1 MHLKEELNKGQLK
14 AVTFTGKHLLVLA
27 GAGTGKTRT
36 IIARASYLIENGAN
50 PSKIQILTFT
60 KKAANE
66 IVERVKASLPQSN
79 RRTLNGATFHSWCN
93 QLIIKY
99 PNLFGAASFTVID
112 PDDQLGVMK
121 MVSGQHSEVYG
132 KLRIKPQQLL
142 DVYSYAR
149 NTKKNL
155 TESLRILIYKG
166 KQDKDTEYEITAMKP
181 NVEVLLR
188 AYQKKKWSSG
198 TSIMMIYYW

>member
-1 MHLKEELNKGQLK
+1 MHITEELNQGQLK
-14 AVTFTGKHLLVLA
+14 AVTYEGQHLLVLA

-36 IIARASYLIENGAN
+36 IIARAAHLIASGVD

-79 RRTLNGATFHSWCN
+79 SQAINGATFHSWCN
-93 QLIIKY
+93 QLILKY
-99 PNLFGAASFTVID
+99 PNLFGAAAFTVID
-112 PDDQLGVMK
+112 PDDQLGIMK
-121 MVSGQHSEVYG
+121 MMSGTHADTYG

-142 DVYSYAR
+142 DIYSYAR

-155 TESLRILIYKG
+155 TESIRIL
-166 KQDKDTEYEITAMKP
+166 
-181 NVEVLLR
+181 LF
-188 AYQKKKWSSG
+188 
-198 TSIMMIYYW
+198 